1 MENVQQLTEW
11 RVSGSM
17 WFCLVKV
24 FQTIGNTPATGIL
37 WMENGIITNLEILQ

>member
-24 FQTIGNTPATGIL
+24 FGNTPATGIL